1 MTAAQE
7 RLFMCSGRHAAKIL
21 PVGVRGAK
29 NVWWLSSLLITVRA
43 GLELGASGLQVQRSN
58 RSASLWPPLHE
69 VDSLQNIFRLTTC
82 IMK

>member
-58 RSASLWPPLHE
+58 RSPSLPSLHE
-69 VDSLQNIFRLTTC
+69 VDSLQNIFRFTTC

>member
-29 NVWWLSSLLITVRA
+29 NVRWLSSLLITARA
-43 GLELGASGLQVQRSN
+43 GFELGASGLQVQRSN
-58 RSASLWPPLHE
+58 RSASLPPLHE
-69 VDSLQNIFRLTTC
+69 VDSLQNIFRFTTC